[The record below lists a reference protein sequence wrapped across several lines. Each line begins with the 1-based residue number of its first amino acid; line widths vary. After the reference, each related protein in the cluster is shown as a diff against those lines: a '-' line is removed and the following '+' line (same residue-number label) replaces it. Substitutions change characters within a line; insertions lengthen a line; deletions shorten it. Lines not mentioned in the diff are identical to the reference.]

1 MHKPTSPIFHNG
13 LLNEL
18 CEILSRYIA
27 VMTVR
32 AVVGSALHKMN
43 LNEAQVHAE
52 HITRLVEEVMVGL
65 RLFVEPKKL
74 PDLMLELADFVGHH
88 SGLRVDS

>member
-1 MHKPTSPIFHNG
+1 MHKPTSPVFSNE

-18 CEILSRYIA
+18 CEILCRYIA
-27 VMTVR
+27 LMTVR
-32 AVVGSALHKMN
+32 AVLGSALHKMH
-43 LNEAQVHAE
+43 LIETQVHVE
-52 HITRLVEEVMVGL
+52 HLDRLVEEVMVGL

-88 SGLRVDS
+88 SG